1 MYTWDFHAPVVI
13 GQRVM
18 VVTARQAAAVVV
30 VPTQASIQ
38 VLQMLRWKLINS
50 SDLWPQ
56 LSDVMNKG
64 G

>member
-13 GQRVM
+13 GQRVV
-18 VVTARQAAAVVV
+18 VVTATQAAAVVV
-30 VPTQASIQ
+30 VRTHASIQ

-56 LSDVMNKG
+56 LSDVMNNG